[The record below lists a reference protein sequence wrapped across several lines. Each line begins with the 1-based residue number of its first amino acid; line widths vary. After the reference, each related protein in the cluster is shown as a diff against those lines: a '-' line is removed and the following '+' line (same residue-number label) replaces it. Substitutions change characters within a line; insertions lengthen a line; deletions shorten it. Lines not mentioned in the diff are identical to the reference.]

1 MTEKQVQINTALT
14 PEGKVE
20 EMSSKKSPEVSGFDH
35 GELPEGGDENSSSES
50 PSALKGEPWP
60 P

>member
-35 GELPEGGDENSSSES
+35 GELPEGGD
-50 PSALKGEPWP
+50 
-60 P
+60 